1 MSNVVSRSRK
11 AITPLSTQCLW
22 ALAFNNTLGLQF
34 KDTEKLERTQCRAA
48 GKPTGLE
55 ERLKEQCLFI
65 LVKRSSRGIYWE
77 PVTTRSDKDDGIK
90 LFTDDTEGT
99 MAQNCPLEGSNWSL
113 RKYSSLEEQRS
124 TGRDYRGGRFYSKSL
139 TWPSASDC
147 LFQVAA

>member
-34 KDTEKLERTQCRAA
+34 KDIQNWRGPSA
-48 GKPTGLE
+48 GLLGSLQVW
-55 ERLKEQCLFI
+55 RRGW
-65 LVKRSSRGIYWE
+65 RSSACLSWWRGAHWE